1 METILS
7 YKVSLGYNTFYFDDQ
22 EEAIGFARTAKLHYR
37 DKHDKKDE
45 IEVNIE
51 IEIAELPFVK
61 PEEVKEEE

>member
-22 EEAIGFARTAKLHYR
+22 EEAIGFAKTAKLHYR
-37 DKHDKKDE
+37 DKKKDE
-45 IEVNIE
+45 LEVSIE

-61 PEEVKEEE
+61 PEIPQEEA

>member
-22 EEAIGFARTAKLHYR
+22 EEAIGFAKTAKLHYR
-37 DKHDKKDE
+37 DKKKDE
-45 IEVNIE
+45 LEVNIE

-61 PEEVKEEE
+61 PEIPQEEA